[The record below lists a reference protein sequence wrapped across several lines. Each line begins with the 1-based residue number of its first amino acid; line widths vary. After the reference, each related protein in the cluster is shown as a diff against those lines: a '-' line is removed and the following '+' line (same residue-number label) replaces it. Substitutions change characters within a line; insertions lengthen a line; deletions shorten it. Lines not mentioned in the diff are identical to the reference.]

1 MVFKARSMNNFVGT
15 ISRRRTNCTNGKLIS
30 WMIVSILIAQSLSAT
45 MFFVAR
51 SEPRNNGDR
60 SEDSDPMKILG
71 T

>member
-1 MVFKARSMNNFVGT
+1 
-15 ISRRRTNCTNGKLIS
+15 
-30 WMIVSILIAQSLSAT
+30 MIVSILIAQSLSAT

-60 SEDSDPMKILG
+60 SEDSDPMKILA